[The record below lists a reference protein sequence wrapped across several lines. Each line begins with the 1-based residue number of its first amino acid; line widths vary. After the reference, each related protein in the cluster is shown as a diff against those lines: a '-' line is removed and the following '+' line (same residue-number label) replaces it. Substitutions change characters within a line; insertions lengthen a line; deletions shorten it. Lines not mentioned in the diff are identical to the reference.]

1 MVEYLDGKQQD
12 KPSRERRDVP
22 RELEEFRF
30 GRKLLVSFAEIVTE
44 LASRGEVSEVHAT
57 RLYLWFRAG
66 QDGASEQD
74 VRSERAQA
82 SKLRKFIALGRA
94 CGDGGV
100 ELIRRAKAIHSEIY
114 RSPGRER
121 LKLVSTYSA
130 LVAVARAQLDRMAGS
145 GRRML
150 TDVEIRKVLLKVT
163 PTATRP

>member
-1 MVEYLDGKQQD
+1 VAE
-12 KPSRERRDVP
+12 VP
-22 RELEEFRF
+22 RELEEFRS

-66 QDGASEQD
+66 PDGASEQD
-74 VRSERAQA
+74 IRSERAQA

-94 CGDGGV
+94 CGRGGV
-100 ELIRRAKAIHSEIY
+100 ELIGSAKAIHVEIY

-130 LVAVARAQLDRMAGS
+130 LVAVARAACAPLHPLGGQRRRAHPDRHRYSQGAF
-145 GRRML
+145 
-150 TDVEIRKVLLKVT
+150 EVT
-163 PTATRP
+163 TAAARP